1 MILHLVFFRWNDD
14 VTDDDVTR
22 LTSMLRE
29 MAQELPML
37 RSYECG
43 ANLRIRPSD
52 VDYAVSAAVD
62 DEGALDA
69 YLDSEAHRRIYDALL
84 GRMLRDR
91 SAAQLRVPAGAGD
104 RA

>member
-22 LTSMLRE
+22 LTTMLRE
-29 MAQELPML
+29 MAHELPML

-43 ANLRIRPSD
+43 ANLRMRPSD
-52 VDYAVSAAVD
+52 VDYAVVAAVD
-62 DEGALDA
+62 DEAALGE

-91 SAAQLRVPAGAGD
+91 SAAQLLVPAD
-104 RA
+104 EEERA